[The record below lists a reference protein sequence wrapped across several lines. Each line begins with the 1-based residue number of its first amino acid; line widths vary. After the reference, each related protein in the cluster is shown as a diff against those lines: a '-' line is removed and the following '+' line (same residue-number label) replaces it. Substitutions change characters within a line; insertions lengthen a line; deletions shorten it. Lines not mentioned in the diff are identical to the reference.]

1 MAKQNEMNGLQQ
13 QLQQKAGTRNDGI
26 IGAFL
31 VNALFVVHNG
41 TVSERDDII

>member
-1 MAKQNEMNGLQQ
+1 MAKQNEINGLQQ
-13 QLQQKAGTRNDGI
+13 QLQQKAGTRNYGI

>member
-1 MAKQNEMNGLQQ
+1 MAKQNEINGLQQ
-13 QLQQKAGTRNDGI
+13 QLQQKADTRNYGI

-31 VNALFVVHNG
+31 VNALFVVHTG

>member
-1 MAKQNEMNGLQQ
+1 MSNKSEINGLQQ
-13 QLQQKAGTRNDGI
+13 QFQQKADTRNYGI